1 MYEGGRTWLRTCER
15 GVERGGERGA
25 NEGVSGGR
33 ARSKDE
39 GAHEGCNLAGAKE
52 GEKVFDFAHDWP
64 YALLNSETCGWLGG
78 KALLFSQYIILGGKT
93 LGQEKVPSCRFT
105 DLPQKEH

>member
-1 MYEGGRTWLRTCER
+1 MYEGGAYVATNVRA

-52 GEKVFDFAHDWP
+52 GEKIFDFAHDWP

-78 KALLFSQYIILGGKT
+78 KALICSQYIILGGKT
-93 LGQEKVPSCRFT
+93 LGQKKVPSCRFT
-105 DLPQKEH
+105 DLPQKKH

>member
-1 MYEGGRTWLRTCER
+1 
-15 GVERGGERGA
+15 
-25 NEGVSGGR
+25 VSGGR

-93 LGQEKVPSCRFT
+93 LGQEKFLLVGSLTSPKKNINNI
-105 DLPQKEH
+105 QKTFKKQHSNYF